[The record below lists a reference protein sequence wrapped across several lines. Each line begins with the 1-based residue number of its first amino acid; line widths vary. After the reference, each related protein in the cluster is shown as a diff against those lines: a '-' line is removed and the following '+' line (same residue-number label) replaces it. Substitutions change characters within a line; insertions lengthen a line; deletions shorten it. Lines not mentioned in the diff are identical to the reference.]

1 MSSVVLELQNEI
13 IRPDCDVVSI
23 LRKAH
28 LIAAKLQL
36 KEFDQWIINELN
48 GYGGNIE
55 AIPNYRITR
64 GVLKAFNPYRGWI
77 PTMIQDPEFEKAVCE
92 RPIPNS
98 LSEIIALCATSENGL
113 ICELSGEQMEILNK
127 VFDVPLPMKYSLHLS
142 TTSIADIV
150 EKVKNTIL
158 EWTIKLEAE
167 GIIGEDLVFTVQ
179 ERESA
184 KKMPQTVN
192 NYYGPT
198 NIVTGNNNTV
208 GFSYGDAKD
217 AVREIK
223 SAIETDSLSQEDRD
237 TALELL
243 QDIDRK
249 ILEQKKPSVIKSL
262 LSGLKDFLINGGA
275 SLAAGI
281 IQAKLQGLF

>member
-1 MSSVVLELQNEI
+1 
-13 IRPDCDVVSI
+13 
-23 LRKAH
+23 
-28 LIAAKLQL
+28 
-36 KEFDQWIINELN
+36 
-48 GYGGNIE
+48 
-55 AIPNYRITR
+55 
-64 GVLKAFNPYRGWI
+64 
-77 PTMIQDPEFEKAVCE
+77 
-92 RPIPNS
+92 
-98 LSEIIALCATSENGL
+98 
-113 ICELSGEQMEILNK
+113 MEILNK